1 MTDSTDKMTIKALAD
16 ELGITKNTVR
26 NYLVKA
32 GYDLARY
39 KKNGIILLDKELIGV
54 ARSIYRSI
62 ARAVIFLWKK
72 RMSFCVI
79 N

>member
-32 GYDLARY
+32 GYDLA
-39 KKNGIILLDKELIGV
+39 
-54 ARSIYRSI
+54 
-62 ARAVIFLWKK
+62 
-72 RMSFCVI
+72 
-79 N
+79 

>member
-26 NYLVKA
+26 NYLVKT

-39 KKNGIILLDKELIGV
+39 KKNGIIMLYK
-54 ARSIYRSI
+54 
-62 ARAVIFLWKK
+62 
-72 RMSFCVI
+72 
-79 N
+79 